1 MINWSCWRD
10 NTALVRDNMPGTV
23 IDTPLDAAEEKSNAS
38 SDDFDSDDDNV
49 Y

>member
-1 MINWSCWRD
+1 
-10 NTALVRDNMPGTV
+10 MPGTV